1 MIKVIDPGFY
11 SSIQDLGRF
20 GTQNFG
26 VPISGSMD
34 QFSAD
39 IANKVIGNDSSE
51 ALIELTMTGC
61 SLKFKNDTAIAIT
74 GSDMSPKLNG
84 LSIDMYSAIEV
95 KYGDT
100 LSFGRIKYGFR
111 TYIAFRGGINSEKVM
126 DSNSMYIGL
135 TKNFKINKNDEIYL
149 NESKP
154 SLNKKYKASS
164 KKLILSDEIECYK
177 GPEYSKLTTQNK
189 EELLSTQFSISNN
202 HNRMGYVL
210 DQKIKNTIKPIITS
224 HVIPGTVQLTPGGD
238 IIILMRDSQTTG
250 GYPRIL
256 QLTNKGIDFV
266 AQKGTSSL
274 INFLI
279 KINQET

>member
-11 SSIQDLGRF
+11 TSIQDLGRF
-20 GTQNFG
+20 GAQNFG
-26 VPISGSMD
+26 VPISGCMD
-34 QFSAD
+34 QCSAD
-39 IANKVIGNDSSE
+39 IANKIIGNNSLE

-61 SLKFKNDTAIAIT
+61 CLKFENNTTIAIT

-84 LSIDMYSAIEV
+84 LSIDMFSAIEV
-95 KYGDT
+95 KYGDI

-126 DSNSMYIGL
+126 ESKSMYVGL
-135 TKNFKINKNDEIYL
+135 TKNFKISKNDVIYL
-149 NESKP
+149 NDSNP
-154 SLNKKYKASS
+154 LLNKKHEPSL

-177 GPEYSKLTTQNK
+177 GPEYSKLTAQNK
-189 EELLSTQFSISNN
+189 QKLLSTQFSISNN

-224 HVIPGTVQLTPGGD
+224 HVMPGTVQLTPGGD

-266 AQKGTSSL
+266 AQKKTGSL
-274 INFLI
+274 IKFS
-279 KINQET
+279 INN

>member
-11 SSIQDLGRF
+11 TSIQDLGRF
-20 GTQNFG
+20 GVQNFG
-26 VPISGSMD
+26 VPISGCMD
-34 QFSAD
+34 QCSAD
-39 IANKVIGNDSSE
+39 IANKIIGNNSLE

-61 SLKFKNDTAIAIT
+61 SLKFENNTTIAIT

-84 LSIDMYSAIEV
+84 LPIDMFSVIEV
-95 KYGDT
+95 KYGDI

-126 DSNSMYIGL
+126 ESKSMYVGL

-149 NESKP
+149 NDSKP
-154 SLNKKYKASS
+154 LLNKKHEPSL
-164 KKLILSDEIECYK
+164 KKLMLSDEIECYK

-189 EELLSTQFSISNN
+189 QKLLSTQFSISNN

-224 HVIPGTVQLTPGGD
+224 HVMPGTVQLTPGGD

-266 AQKGTSSL
+266 AQKRTGSL
-274 INFLI
+274 IKFS
-279 KINQET
+279 INN

>member
-1 MIKVIDPGFY
+1 MIKVINPGFY

-20 GTQNFG
+20 GSQNFG

-39 IANKVIGNDSSE
+39 IANKVIGNNSLE

-61 SLKFKNDTAIAIT
+61 SLKFENDTAIAIT

-84 LSIDMYSAIEV
+84 LSIEMYSVIEV

-111 TYIAFRGGINSEKVM
+111 TYIAFRGGINAEKVM
-126 DSNSMYIGL
+126 ESKSMYVGL

-149 NESKP
+149 NDSSP
-154 SLNKKYKASS
+154 SLNKKHKASMN
-164 KKLILSDEIECYK
+164 KLALSDEIECYK

-210 DQKIKNTIKPIITS
+210 NQKIKNTIKPIITS
-224 HVIPGTVQLTPGGD
+224 HVMPGTVQLTPGGD

-256 QLTNKGIDFV
+256 QLTDKAIDFV
-266 AQKGTSSL
+266 AQKRTGSL
-274 INFLI
+274 IKFLI
-279 KINQET
+279 KS

>member
-11 SSIQDLGRF
+11 TSIQDLGRF
-20 GTQNFG
+20 GAQNFG
-26 VPISGSMD
+26 VPISGCMD
-34 QFSAD
+34 QCSSD
-39 IANKVIGNDSSE
+39 IANKIIGNNSLE

-61 SLKFKNDTAIAIT
+61 SLKFENDTTIAIT

-84 LSIDMYSAIEV
+84 LSIDMFSVIEV
-95 KYGDT
+95 KYGDI

-126 DSNSMYIGL
+126 ESKSMYVGL

-149 NESKP
+149 NDSKP
-154 SLNKKYKASS
+154 LLNKKHEPSL

-189 EELLSTQFSISNN
+189 QKLLSTQFSISNN

-210 DQKIKNTIKPIITS
+210 DQKIENTIKPIITS
-224 HVIPGTVQLTPGGD
+224 HVMPGTVQLTPGGD
-238 IIILMRDSQTTG
+238 IIILMRYSQTTG

-266 AQKGTSSL
+266 AQKRTGSL
-274 INFLI
+274 IKFS
-279 KINQET
+279 INN

>member
-11 SSIQDLGRF
+11 TSIQDLGRF
-20 GTQNFG
+20 GAQNFG
-26 VPISGSMD
+26 VPISGCMD
-34 QFSAD
+34 QCSAD
-39 IANKVIGNDSSE
+39 IANKIIGNNSLE

-61 SLKFKNDTAIAIT
+61 CLKFENNTTIAIT

-84 LSIDMYSAIEV
+84 LSIDMFSAIEV
-95 KYGDT
+95 KYGDI

-126 DSNSMYIGL
+126 ESKSMYVGL
-135 TKNFKINKNDEIYL
+135 TKNFKINKNDVIYL
-149 NESKP
+149 NDSNP
-154 SLNKKYKASS
+154 LLNKKHEPSL

-177 GPEYSKLTTQNK
+177 GPEYSKLTAQNK
-189 EELLSTQFSISNN
+189 QKLLSTQFSISNN

-210 DQKIKNTIKPIITS
+210 YQKIKNTIKPIITS
-224 HVIPGTVQLTPGGD
+224 HVMPGTVQLTPGGD

-256 QLTNKGIDFV
+256 QLTNKSIDYV
-266 AQKGTSSL
+266 AQKKTGSL
-274 INFLI
+274 IKFS
-279 KINQET
+279 INN

>member
-11 SSIQDLGRF
+11 TSIQDLGRF
-20 GTQNFG
+20 GAQNFG
-26 VPISGSMD
+26 VPISGCMD
-34 QFSAD
+34 QCSSD
-39 IANKVIGNDSSE
+39 VANKIIGNNSLE

-61 SLKFKNDTAIAIT
+61 SLKFENDTTIAIT

-84 LSIDMYSAIEV
+84 LPIDMFSVIEV
-95 KYGDT
+95 KYGDI

-126 DSNSMYIGL
+126 ESKSMYVGL

-149 NESKP
+149 NDSKP
-154 SLNKKYKASS
+154 LLNKKHEPSL

-189 EELLSTQFSISNN
+189 QKLLSTQFSISNN

-224 HVIPGTVQLTPGGD
+224 HVMPGTVQLTPGGD

-266 AQKGTSSL
+266 AQKRTGSL
-274 INFLI
+274 IKFS
-279 KINQET
+279 INN

>member
-11 SSIQDLGRF
+11 TSIQDLGRF
-20 GTQNFG
+20 GAQNFG
-26 VPISGSMD
+26 VPICGCMD
-34 QFSAD
+34 QCSSD
-39 IANKVIGNDSSE
+39 VANKIIGNNSLE

-61 SLKFKNDTAIAIT
+61 SLKFENDTTIAIT

-84 LSIDMYSAIEV
+84 LSIDMFSVIEV
-95 KYGDT
+95 KYGDI

-126 DSNSMYIGL
+126 ESKSMYVGL

-149 NESKP
+149 NDSKP
-154 SLNKKYKASS
+154 LLNKKHEPSL

-189 EELLSTQFSISNN
+189 QKLLSTQFSISNN

-224 HVIPGTVQLTPGGD
+224 HVMPGTVQLTPGGD

-266 AQKGTSSL
+266 AQKRTGSL
-274 INFLI
+274 IKFS
-279 KINQET
+279 INN

>member
-61 SLKFKNDTAIAIT
+61 SLKFENDTAIAIT

-126 DSNSMYIGL
+126 DSNSMYVGL

>member
-1 MIKVIDPGFY
+1 MIKVINPGFY

-20 GTQNFG
+20 GSQNFG

-34 QFSAD
+34 QCSAD
-39 IANKVIGNDSSE
+39 IANKIIGNNSIE

-61 SLKFKNDTAIAIT
+61 SLKFEIDTEIAIT
-74 GSDMSPKLNG
+74 GSDMSPKLNE
-84 LSIDMYSAIEV
+84 LSVDMYSVIEV
-95 KYGDT
+95 KNGDT

-126 DSNSMYIGL
+126 ESKSMYVGL

-149 NESKP
+149 NDSKP
-154 SLNKKYKASS
+154 SLNKKYKASMN
-164 KKLILSDEIECYK
+164 KLTLSDEIECYK
-177 GPEYSKLTTQNK
+177 GPEYSKLTRQNK

-210 DQKIKNTIKPIITS
+210 NQKIKNTIKPIITS
-224 HVIPGTVQLTPGGD
+224 HVMPGTVQLTPGGD

-256 QLTNKGIDFV
+256 QLTDKAIDFV

-274 INFLI
+274 IKFLI
-279 KINQET
+279 KN

>member
-11 SSIQDLGRF
+11 TSIQDLGRF
-20 GTQNFG
+20 GAQNFG
-26 VPISGSMD
+26 VPISGCMD
-34 QFSAD
+34 QCSSD
-39 IANKVIGNDSSE
+39 IANKIIGNNSLE

-61 SLKFKNDTAIAIT
+61 SLKFENDTTIAIT

-84 LSIDMYSAIEV
+84 LSIDMFSVIEV
-95 KYGDT
+95 KYGDI

-126 DSNSMYIGL
+126 ESKSMYVGL

-149 NESKP
+149 NDSKP
-154 SLNKKYKASS
+154 SLNKKYKAFMN
-164 KKLILSDEIECYK
+164 KLTLSDEIECYK

-189 EELLSTQFSISNN
+189 QKLLSTQFSISNN

-210 DQKIKNTIKPIITS
+210 DQKIKNIIKPIITS
-224 HVIPGTVQLTPGGD
+224 HVMPGTVQLTPGGD

-266 AQKGTSSL
+266 AQKRTGSL
-274 INFLI
+274 IKFS
-279 KINQET
+279 INN

>member
-1 MIKVIDPGFY
+1 MIEILKLGWY
-11 SSIQDLGRF
+11 TTIQDLGRF
-20 GTQNFG
+20 GAQNFG
-26 VPISGSMD
+26 VPISGCMD
-34 QFSAD
+34 QCSSD
-39 IANKVIGNDSSE
+39 VANKIIGNNSLE

-61 SLKFKNDTAIAIT
+61 SLKFENDTTIAIT

-84 LSIDMYSAIEV
+84 LSIDMFSVIEV
-95 KYGDT
+95 KYGDI

-126 DSNSMYIGL
+126 ESKSMYVGL

-149 NESKP
+149 NDSKP
-154 SLNKKYKASS
+154 SLNKKHEPSL

-189 EELLSTQFSISNN
+189 QKLLSTQFSISNN

-210 DQKIKNTIKPIITS
+210 DQKIKYTIKPIITS
-224 HVIPGTVQLTPGGD
+224 HVMPGTVQLTPGGD

-266 AQKGTSSL
+266 AQKRTGSL
-274 INFLI
+274 IKFS
-279 KINQET
+279 INN

>member
-11 SSIQDLGRF
+11 TSIQDLGRF
-20 GTQNFG
+20 GAQNFG
-26 VPISGSMD
+26 VPVSGCMD
-34 QFSAD
+34 QCSSD
-39 IANKVIGNDSSE
+39 IANKIIGNNSLE

-61 SLKFKNDTAIAIT
+61 SLKFENDATIAIT

-84 LSIDMYSAIEV
+84 LSIDMFSVIEV
-95 KYGDT
+95 KYGDI

-126 DSNSMYIGL
+126 ESKSMYVGL

-149 NESKP
+149 NDSKP
-154 SLNKKYKASS
+154 LLNKKHEPSL

-189 EELLSTQFSISNN
+189 QKLLSTQFSISNN

-224 HVIPGTVQLTPGGD
+224 HVMPGTVQLTPGGD

-266 AQKGTSSL
+266 AQKRTGSL
-274 INFLI
+274 IKFS
-279 KINQET
+279 INN

>member
-11 SSIQDLGRF
+11 TSIQDLGRF
-20 GTQNFG
+20 GAQNFG
-26 VPISGSMD
+26 VPISGCMD
-34 QFSAD
+34 QCSAD
-39 IANKVIGNDSSE
+39 IANKIIGNNSLE

-61 SLKFKNDTAIAIT
+61 CLKFENNTTIAIT

-84 LSIDMYSAIEV
+84 LSIDMFSVIEV
-95 KYGDT
+95 KYGDI

-126 DSNSMYIGL
+126 ESKSMYVGL
-135 TKNFKINKNDEIYL
+135 TKNFKINKNDVIYL
-149 NESKP
+149 NDSNP
-154 SLNKKYKASS
+154 LLNKKHEPSL

-177 GPEYSKLTTQNK
+177 GPEYSKLTAQNK
-189 EELLSTQFSISNN
+189 QKLLSTQFSISNN

-210 DQKIKNTIKPIITS
+210 YQKIKNTIKPIITS
-224 HVIPGTVQLTPGGD
+224 HVMPGTVQLTPGGD

-266 AQKGTSSL
+266 AQKKTGSL
-274 INFLI
+274 IKFS
-279 KINQET
+279 INN

>member
-20 GTQNFG
+20 GSQNFG

-39 IANKVIGNDSSE
+39 IANKVIGNNSLE

-61 SLKFKNDTAIAIT
+61 SLKFENDTAIAIT

-84 LSIDMYSAIEV
+84 LSVDMYSVIEV

-111 TYIAFRGGINSEKVM
+111 TYIAFRGGINAEKVM
-126 DSNSMYIGL
+126 ESKSMYVGL

-149 NESKP
+149 NDSKP
-154 SLNKKYKASS
+154 SLNKKHKASMN
-164 KKLILSDEIECYK
+164 KLALSDEIECYK

-202 HNRMGYVL
+202 HNRMGYML

-256 QLTNKGIDFV
+256 QLTDKAIDFV
-266 AQKGTSSL
+266 AQKRTDSL
-274 INFLI
+274 IKFLI
-279 KINQET
+279 KS

>member
-11 SSIQDLGRF
+11 TSIQDLGRF
-20 GTQNFG
+20 GAQNFG
-26 VPISGSMD
+26 VPVSGCMD
-34 QFSAD
+34 QCSSD
-39 IANKVIGNDSSE
+39 IANKIIGNNSLE

-61 SLKFKNDTAIAIT
+61 SLKFKNDTTIAIT

-84 LSIDMYSAIEV
+84 LSIDMFSVIEV
-95 KYGDT
+95 KYGDI

-126 DSNSMYIGL
+126 ESKSMYVGL

-149 NESKP
+149 NDSKP
-154 SLNKKYKASS
+154 LLNKKHEPSL

-189 EELLSTQFSISNN
+189 QKLLSTQFSISNN

-224 HVIPGTVQLTPGGD
+224 HVMPGTVQLTPGGD

-266 AQKGTSSL
+266 AQKRTGSL
-274 INFLI
+274 IKFS
-279 KINQET
+279 INN

>member
-11 SSIQDLGRF
+11 TSIQDLGRF
-20 GTQNFG
+20 GAQNFG
-26 VPISGSMD
+26 VPISGCMD
-34 QFSAD
+34 QCSSY
-39 IANKVIGNDSSE
+39 IANKIIGNNSLE

-61 SLKFKNDTAIAIT
+61 SLKFENDTTIAIT

-84 LSIDMYSAIEV
+84 LSIDMFSVIEV
-95 KYGDT
+95 KYGDI

-126 DSNSMYIGL
+126 ESKSMYVGL

-149 NESKP
+149 NDSKP
-154 SLNKKYKASS
+154 LLDKKHEPSL
-164 KKLILSDEIECYK
+164 KKLVLSDKIECYK

-189 EELLSTQFSISNN
+189 QKLLSTQFSISNN

-224 HVIPGTVQLTPGGD
+224 HVMPGTVQLTPGGD

-266 AQKGTSSL
+266 AQKRTGSL
-274 INFLI
+274 INFS
-279 KINQET
+279 INN

>member
-11 SSIQDLGRF
+11 TSIQDLGRF
-20 GTQNFG
+20 GAQNFG
-26 VPISGSMD
+26 VPISGCMD
-34 QFSAD
+34 QCSAD
-39 IANKVIGNDSSE
+39 IANKIIGNNSLE

-61 SLKFKNDTAIAIT
+61 CLKFENNTTIAIT

-84 LSIDMYSAIEV
+84 LSIDMFSAIEV
-95 KYGDT
+95 KYGDI

-126 DSNSMYIGL
+126 ESKSMYVGL
-135 TKNFKINKNDEIYL
+135 TKNFKINKNDVIYL
-149 NESKP
+149 NDSNP
-154 SLNKKYKASS
+154 LLNKKHEPSL

-177 GPEYSKLTTQNK
+177 GPEYSKLTAQNK
-189 EELLSTQFSISNN
+189 QKLLSTQFSISNN

-210 DQKIKNTIKPIITS
+210 YQKIKNTIKPIITS
-224 HVIPGTVQLTPGGD
+224 HVMPGTVQLTPGGD
-238 IIILMRDSQTTG
+238 IIILMRDSQITG

-266 AQKGTSSL
+266 AQKKTGSL
-274 INFLI
+274 IKFS
-279 KINQET
+279 INN

>member
-11 SSIQDLGRF
+11 TSIQDLGRF
-20 GTQNFG
+20 GAQNFG
-26 VPISGSMD
+26 VPISGCMD
-34 QFSAD
+34 QCSAD
-39 IANKVIGNDSSE
+39 IANKIIGNNSLE

-61 SLKFKNDTAIAIT
+61 CLKFENNTTIAIT

-84 LSIDMYSAIEV
+84 LSIDMFSVIEV
-95 KYGDT
+95 KYGDI

-126 DSNSMYIGL
+126 ESKSMYVGL

-149 NESKP
+149 NDSKP
-154 SLNKKYKASS
+154 SLNKKHEPSL
-164 KKLILSDEIECYK
+164 KKLMLSDEIECYK

-189 EELLSTQFSISNN
+189 QKLLSTQFSISNN

-210 DQKIKNTIKPIITS
+210 YQKIKNTIKPIITS
-224 HVIPGTVQLTPGGD
+224 HVMPGTVQLTPGGD

-256 QLTNKGIDFV
+256 QLTNKSIDFV
-266 AQKGTSSL
+266 AQKKTGSL
-274 INFLI
+274 IKFS
-279 KINQET
+279 INN

>member
-11 SSIQDLGRF
+11 TSIQDLGRF
-20 GTQNFG
+20 GAQNFG
-26 VPISGSMD
+26 VPISGCMD
-34 QFSAD
+34 QCSSD
-39 IANKVIGNDSSE
+39 IANKIIGNNSLE

-61 SLKFKNDTAIAIT
+61 SLKFENDTTIAIT

-84 LSIDMYSAIEV
+84 LSIDMFSVIEV
-95 KYGDT
+95 KYGDI

-126 DSNSMYIGL
+126 ESKSMYVGL

-149 NESKP
+149 NDSKP
-154 SLNKKYKASS
+154 SLNKKHEPSL
-164 KKLILSDEIECYK
+164 KKLMLSDEIECYK

-189 EELLSTQFSISNN
+189 QKLLSTRFSISNN

-210 DQKIKNTIKPIITS
+210 DQKIKNIIKPIITS
-224 HVIPGTVQLTPGGD
+224 HVMPGTVQLTPGGD

-266 AQKGTSSL
+266 AQKRTGSL
-274 INFLI
+274 IKFS
-279 KINQET
+279 INN

>member
-11 SSIQDLGRF
+11 TSIQDLGRF
-20 GTQNFG
+20 GAQNFG
-26 VPISGSMD
+26 VPISGCMD
-34 QFSAD
+34 QCSSD
-39 IANKVIGNDSSE
+39 VANKIIGNNSLE

-61 SLKFKNDTAIAIT
+61 SLKFENDTTIAIT

-84 LSIDMYSAIEV
+84 LPIDMFSVIEV
-95 KYGDT
+95 KYGDI

-126 DSNSMYIGL
+126 ESKSMYVGL

-149 NESKP
+149 NDSK
-154 SLNKKYKASS
+154 SLLNKKHEPSL

-189 EELLSTQFSISNN
+189 QKLLSTQFSISNN

-224 HVIPGTVQLTPGGD
+224 HVMPGTVQLTPGGD

-266 AQKGTSSL
+266 AQKRTGSL
-274 INFLI
+274 IKFS
-279 KINQET
+279 INN

>member
-1 MIKVIDPGFY
+1 
-11 SSIQDLGRF
+11 
-20 GTQNFG
+20 
-26 VPISGSMD
+26 
-34 QFSAD
+34 
-39 IANKVIGNDSSE
+39 
-51 ALIELTMTGC
+51 MTGC
-61 SLKFKNDTAIAIT
+61 SLKFENDTTIAIT

-84 LSIDMYSAIEV
+84 LSIDMFSVIEV
-95 KYGDT
+95 KYGDI

-126 DSNSMYIGL
+126 ESKSMYVGL
-135 TKNFKINKNDEIYL
+135 TKSFKINKNDEIYL
-149 NESKP
+149 NDSKP
-154 SLNKKYKASS
+154 LLNKKHEPSL

-189 EELLSTQFSISNN
+189 QKLLSAQFSISNN

-224 HVIPGTVQLTPGGD
+224 HVMPGTVQLTPGGD

-256 QLTNKGIDFV
+256 QLSEIAV
-266 AQKGTSSL
+266 ARVSQKISGD
-274 INFLI
+274 
-279 KINQET
+279 KIQFIVEDY

>member
-11 SSIQDLGRF
+11 TSIQDLGRF
-20 GTQNFG
+20 GAQNFG
-26 VPISGSMD
+26 VPISGCMD
-34 QFSAD
+34 QCSAD
-39 IANKVIGNDSSE
+39 IANKIIGNNSLE

-61 SLKFKNDTAIAIT
+61 SLKFENNTTIAIT

-84 LSIDMYSAIEV
+84 LSIDMFSVIEV
-95 KYGDT
+95 KYGDI

-126 DSNSMYIGL
+126 ESKSMYVGL
-135 TKNFKINKNDEIYL
+135 TKNFKINKNDVIYL
-149 NESKP
+149 NDSNP
-154 SLNKKYKASS
+154 LLNKKHEPSL

-177 GPEYSKLTTQNK
+177 GPEYSKLTAQNK
-189 EELLSTQFSISNN
+189 QKLLSTQFSISNN

-210 DQKIKNTIKPIITS
+210 YQKIKNTIKPIITS
-224 HVIPGTVQLTPGGD
+224 HVMPGTVQLTPGGD

-266 AQKGTSSL
+266 AQKRTGSL
-274 INFLI
+274 IKFS
-279 KINQET
+279 INN

>member
-11 SSIQDLGRF
+11 TSIQDLGRF
-20 GTQNFG
+20 GAQNFG
-26 VPISGSMD
+26 VPISGCMD
-34 QFSAD
+34 QCSAD
-39 IANKVIGNDSSE
+39 IANKIIGNNSLE

-61 SLKFKNDTAIAIT
+61 CLKFENNTTIAIT

-84 LSIDMYSAIEV
+84 LSIDMFSVIEV
-95 KYGDT
+95 KYGDI

-126 DSNSMYIGL
+126 ESKSMYVGL

-149 NESKP
+149 NDSKP
-154 SLNKKYKASS
+154 SLNKKHKASMN
-164 KKLILSDEIECYK
+164 KLALSDEIECYK

-189 EELLSTQFSISNN
+189 DKLLSTQFSISNN

-210 DQKIKNTIKPIITS
+210 NQKIKNTIKPIITS
-224 HVIPGTVQLTPGGD
+224 HVMPGTVQLTPGGD

-256 QLTNKGIDFV
+256 QLTDKAIDFV
-266 AQKGTSSL
+266 AQKRTGSL
-274 INFLI
+274 IKFLI
-279 KINQET
+279 KS

>member
-11 SSIQDLGRF
+11 TSIQDLGRF
-20 GTQNFG
+20 GAQNFG
-26 VPISGSMD
+26 VPISGCMD
-34 QFSAD
+34 QCSSD
-39 IANKVIGNDSSE
+39 IANKIIGNNSLE

-61 SLKFKNDTAIAIT
+61 SLKFENDTTIAIT

-84 LSIDMYSAIEV
+84 LSIDMFSVIEV
-95 KYGDT
+95 KYGDI

-126 DSNSMYIGL
+126 ESKSMYVGL

-149 NESKP
+149 NDSSP
-154 SLNKKYKASS
+154 SLNKKHKASMN
-164 KKLILSDEIECYK
+164 KLALSDEIECYK

-189 EELLSTQFSISNN
+189 DKLLSTQFSISNN

-210 DQKIKNTIKPIITS
+210 DQKIKNIIKPIITS
-224 HVIPGTVQLTPGGD
+224 HVMPGTVQLTPGGD

-266 AQKGTSSL
+266 AQKRTGSL
-274 INFLI
+274 IKFS
-279 KINQET
+279 INN

>member
-11 SSIQDLGRF
+11 TSIQDLGRF
-20 GTQNFG
+20 GAQNFG
-26 VPISGSMD
+26 VPISGCMD
-34 QFSAD
+34 QCSSD
-39 IANKVIGNDSSE
+39 IANKIIGNNSLE

-61 SLKFKNDTAIAIT
+61 SLKFENNTTIAIT

-84 LSIDMYSAIEV
+84 LSIDMFSVIEV
-95 KYGDT
+95 KYGDI

-126 DSNSMYIGL
+126 ESKSMYVGL

-149 NESKP
+149 NDSKP
-154 SLNKKYKASS
+154 LLNKKHEPSL

-189 EELLSTQFSISNN
+189 QKLLSTQFSISNN
-202 HNRMGYVL
+202 HNRMGCVL

-224 HVIPGTVQLTPGGD
+224 HVMPGTVQLTPGGD

-266 AQKGTSSL
+266 AQKRTGSL
-274 INFLI
+274 IKFS
-279 KINQET
+279 INN

>member
-20 GTQNFG
+20 GAQNFG

-61 SLKFKNDTAIAIT
+61 SLKFENDAAIAIT

-84 LSIDMYSAIEV
+84 LSIDMYSPIEV

-111 TYIAFRGGINSEKVM
+111 TYIAFRGGVNSERVM
-126 DSNSMYIGL
+126 DSKSMYVGL
-135 TKNFKINKNDEIYL
+135 TKSFKINKNDEIYL

-154 SLNKKYKASS
+154 SLNKKYKASL

-189 EELLSTQFSISNN
+189 EELLSTQFLISNN

-224 HVIPGTVQLTPGGD
+224 HVMPGTVQLTPGGD

-250 GYPRIL
+250 GYPRVL
-256 QLTNKGIDFV
+256 HVK
-266 AQKGTSSL
+266 
-274 INFLI
+274 
-279 KINQET
+279 